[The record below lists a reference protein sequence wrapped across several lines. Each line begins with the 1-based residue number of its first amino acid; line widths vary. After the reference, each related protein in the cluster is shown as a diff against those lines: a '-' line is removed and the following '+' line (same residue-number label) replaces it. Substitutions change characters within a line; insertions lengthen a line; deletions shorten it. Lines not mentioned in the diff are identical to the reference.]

1 LSTARQ
7 GTDRDT
13 ERADVV
19 VVGARCAGSAA
30 AIALAKAGRRVVALD
45 RAVFPSDTL
54 STHVIFPSG
63 VAQLA
68 RLGALERVLATGVPR
83 CPRIMLGAEGVTVV
97 ERYRA
102 VEGVDYSMCIPR
114 TELDLALV
122 ETARGYGADV
132 REHSA
137 VTGLLWEGD
146 RVAGVRYRSEE
157 GTAREIRAP
166 LVIGAD
172 GRKSTVASLV
182 GVEEPYRGSKN
193 GRGLAFW
200 YMDDPK
206 VGTPWRDVLVQWRVG
221 QVFGMCFPCP
231 HDRMLVLFMGPAE
244 DIPRFQ
250 RDAKGMWE
258 QMLRQHRRLA
268 DRVEGATNATKL
280 RATGDTSAYFRAS
293 SGAGWALV
301 GDAGHFKD
309 PVIAQ
314 GIGDALLYG
323 RLLGECAAATLDDPR
338 ALDRALRDWE
348 AKRDRECLP
357 AYHWANNET
366 RPEPVSRLTVE
377 ALRSFAAAPEQRNVC
392 DMFSRVRKPEK
403 VISYPRMV
411 VWLTRALMRPGA
423 PRRSLLL
430 EGMRDTRIHFDV
442 VYEGWRREFRSHR
455 VAASDHPGW
464 RHAPAAPAARPT
476 PAPTPAPVVT
486 APSETL
492 EEALA

>member
-1 LSTARQ
+1 MSAATKA
-7 GTDRDT
+7 TDRPPET
-13 ERADVV
+13 ADVV
-19 VVGARCAGSAA
+19 VVGTRCAGSAA

-45 RAVFPSDTL
+45 RAGFPSDTL

-83 CPRIMLGAEGVTVV
+83 CQRIMLSAAGVNVI

-102 VEGVDYSMCIPR
+102 VEGIDYSMCMPR
-114 TELDLALV
+114 TELDHALV
-122 ETARGYGADV
+122 ETARGFGADM
-132 REHSA
+132 REHSS
-137 VTGLLWEGD
+137 VTALCWDGD
-146 RVAGVRYRSEE
+146 RVAGVRYRAED
-157 GTAREIRAP
+157 GTTREIRAR

-172 GRKSTVASLV
+172 GRRSTVASLV
-182 GVEEPYRGSKN
+182 GAEEPYRGSKN

-206 VGTPWRDVLVQWRVG
+206 VGTPWRDVLVQWRIG
-221 QVFGMCFPCP
+221 QVFGMVFPCP

-250 RDAKGMWE
+250 KDAKGMWE
-258 QMLRQHRRLA
+258 LMLRQHRRLA

-293 SGAGWALV
+293 SGPGWALV

-323 RLLGECAAATLDDPR
+323 RLLGETASRALDDPR
-338 ALDRALRDWE
+338 ALDRALREWE

-366 RPEPVSRLTVE
+366 RVEPLSPLTVE
-377 ALRSFAAAPEQRNVC
+377 AFRSFAAAPQQRNIC
-392 DMFSRVRKPEK
+392 DMFSRVRKPER
-403 VISYPRMV
+403 VISAPRMV
-411 VWLTRALMRPGA
+411 YWLTRALMRPGA
-423 PRRSLLL
+423 PRRSLVA
-430 EGMRDTRIHFDV
+430 EGLREISIHFDI
-442 VYEGWRREFRSHR
+442 VYEGWRREFRSRR
-455 VAASDHPGW
+455 VAASDHAGW
-464 RHAPAAPAARPT
+464 RRAPSAAAARPT
-476 PAPTPAPVVT
+476 PTAASNAT

-492 EEALA
+492 EEVLA